1 MSSKK
6 MPHRSVLMARTPALS
21 SVAVS
26 LSVMMWPSAG
36 YSSAGAT
43 ETVVGI
49 VIEPLFSFGIA
60 MGAVSRKAGRRHANR
75 ICIVTY
81 TSANPIIRN
90 GGNISVSL
98 CICNDFTESR
108 EYDIVAYS
116 IISFQGAAYDQQHTD
131 ATRRGRGSGR
141 LPHDRVER
149 AARQA
154 RRQGIDPRQSDRPQR
169 RNSITAS
176 I

>member
-26 LSVMMWPSAG
+26 LSVMVWPSAG

-60 MGAVSRKAGRRHANR
+60 MGGCVA
-75 ICIVTY
+75 
-81 TSANPIIRN
+81 
-90 GGNISVSL
+90 
-98 CICNDFTESR
+98 ESR
-108 EYDIVAYS
+108 TPSCEPYMYRYIY
-116 IISFQGAAYDQQHTD
+116 
-131 ATRRGRGSGR
+131 
-141 LPHDRVER
+141 
-149 AARQA
+149 
-154 RRQGIDPRQSDRPQR
+154 
-169 RNSITAS
+169 
-176 I
+176 